1 MNSSKRIVVL
11 GVGALVLGVFATAL
25 PAHAQSKE
33 ARGTVTA
40 VTDSTISMK
49 AGAEQLTFYVD
60 SETHLD
66 VRTAQ
71 RDLQQAQAGKP
82 SPRVNNFFEAGQ
94 VVLVRY
100 REEKGRNHALDISRV
115 STTGAGGG
123 SVSDPAKIS
132 EGKVKS
138 VSDSQLV
145 LDTGG
150 REMSFAI
157 TGDTNVLAKGASTAT
172 KSTKAAGGTTG
183 ITTFVH
189 PGDQVSV
196 SYHEAGA
203 KMMAS
208 EVRVRVS
215 SR

>member
-1 MNSSKRIVVL
+1 MNSSKRLVVL
-11 GVGALVLGVFATAL
+11 GLGALIVGVFAV
-25 PAHAQSKE
+25 PAHAQTKE

-40 VTDSTISMK
+40 VTDSTLSMK
-49 AGAEQLTFYVD
+49 AGAEQLTFVVD

-115 STTGAGGG
+115 SSTGAGGG
-123 SVSDPAKIS
+123 SISDPAKIS
-132 EGKVKS
+132 DGKVKL
-138 VSDSQLV
+138 VTDSQLV
-145 LDTGG
+145 IDSGG
-150 REMSFAI
+150 REMTFAI
-157 TGDTNVLAKGASTAT
+157 SGDTNVLAKGAT
-172 KSTKAAGGTTG
+172 KATKAAGGTTT

-189 PGDQVSV
+189 PGDQVSI

-208 EVRVRVS
+208 EVRVRVA

>member
-1 MNSSKRIVVL
+1 MNSSKRLVVL

-40 VTDSTISMK
+40 VTDSTISVK

-66 VRTAQ
+66 VRTVQ
-71 RDLQQAQAGKP
+71 RDLQRAQAGKP
-82 SPRVNNFFEAGQ
+82 SPRVNDFFEAGQ

-100 REEKGRNHALDISRV
+100 REEKGRNHALDISRI
-115 STTGAGGG
+115 SSTGAGGG
-123 SVSDPAKIS
+123 SISDPAKIS
-132 EGKVKS
+132 EGKVKV

-145 LDTGG
+145 IDSGG

-157 TGDTNVLAKGASTAT
+157 TGDTNVLAKGAT
-172 KSTKAAGGTTG
+172 KASKAAGGSTT

-189 PGDQVSV
+189 AGDQVSV
-196 SYHEAGA
+196 S
-203 KMMAS
+203 
-208 EVRVRVS
+208 
-215 SR
+215 

>member
-1 MNSSKRIVVL
+1 MNSSKRLVVL
-11 GVGALVLGVFATAL
+11 GLGALIVGVFAV
-25 PAHAQSKE
+25 PAHAQTKE

-40 VTDSTISMK
+40 VTDSTLSMK
-49 AGAEQLTFYVD
+49 AGAEQLTFVVD

-115 STTGAGGG
+115 SSTGAGGG
-123 SVSDPAKIS
+123 SISDPAKIS
-132 EGKVKS
+132 DGKVKS
-138 VSDSQLV
+138 VTDSQV
-145 LDTGG
+145 VIDAGG
-150 REMSFAI
+150 REMTFAI
-157 TGDTNVLAKGASTAT
+157 SGDTNVLAKGAT
-172 KSTKAAGGTTG
+172 KATKAAGGSTT

>member
-1 MNSSKRIVVL
+1 MNSSKRLVVL

-40 VTDSTISMK
+40 VTDSTISVK

-66 VRTAQ
+66 VRTVQ
-71 RDLQQAQAGKP
+71 RDLQRAQAGKP
-82 SPRVNNFFEAGQ
+82 SPRVNDFFEAGQ

-100 REEKGRNHALDISRV
+100 REEKGRNHALDISRI
-115 STTGAGGG
+115 SSTGAGGG
-123 SVSDPAKIS
+123 SISDPAKIS
-132 EGKVKS
+132 EGKVKV

-145 LDTGG
+145 IDSGG

-157 TGDTNVLAKGASTAT
+157 TGDTNVLAKGAT
-172 KSTKAAGGTTG
+172 KASKAAGGSTT

-189 PGDQVSV
+189 AGDQVSV

-203 KMMAS
+203 KMTAS
-208 EVRVRVS
+208 EVRVRVA

>member
-1 MNSSKRIVVL
+1 MNSSKRLVVL

-40 VTDSTISMK
+40 VTDSTISVK

-66 VRTAQ
+66 VRTVQ
-71 RDLQQAQAGKP
+71 RDLQRAQAGKP
-82 SPRVNNFFEAGQ
+82 SPRVNDFFEAGQ

-100 REEKGRNHALDISRV
+100 REEKGRNHALDISRI
-115 STTGAGGG
+115 SSTGAGGG
-123 SVSDPAKIS
+123 SISDPAKIS
-132 EGKVKS
+132 EGKVKV

-145 LDTGG
+145 IDSGG

-157 TGDTNVLAKGASTAT
+157 TGDTNVLAKGAT
-172 KSTKAAGGTTG
+172 KASKAAGGSMT

-189 PGDQVSV
+189 AGDQVSV

-203 KMMAS
+203 KMTAS
-208 EVRVRVS
+208 EVRVRVA

>member
-1 MNSSKRIVVL
+1 MNSSKRLVVL
-11 GVGALVLGVFATAL
+11 GLGALIVGVFAV
-25 PAHAQSKE
+25 PAHAQTKE

-40 VTDSTISMK
+40 VTDSTLSMK
-49 AGAEQLTFYVD
+49 AVAEQLTFVVD

-115 STTGAGGG
+115 SSTGAGGG
-123 SVSDPAKIS
+123 SISDPAKIS
-132 EGKVKS
+132 DGKVKS
-138 VSDSQLV
+138 VTDSQV
-145 LDTGG
+145 VIDAGG
-150 REMSFAI
+150 REMTFAI
-157 TGDTNVLAKGASTAT
+157 SGDTNVLAKGAT
-172 KSTKAAGGTTG
+172 KATKAAGGSTT

-189 PGDQVSV
+189 PGDMVSI

-208 EVRVRVS
+208 EVRVRVA

>member
-1 MNSSKRIVVL
+1 MNSSKRLVVL
-11 GVGALVLGVFATAL
+11 GLGALIVGVFAV
-25 PAHAQSKE
+25 PAHAQIKE

-40 VTDSTISMK
+40 VTDSTLSMK
-49 AGAEQLTFYVD
+49 AGAEQLTFVVD

-115 STTGAGGG
+115 SSTGAGGG
-123 SVSDPAKIS
+123 SISDPAKIS
-132 EGKVKS
+132 DGKVKS
-138 VSDSQLV
+138 VTDSQV
-145 LDTGG
+145 VIDAGG
-150 REMSFAI
+150 REMTFAI
-157 TGDTNVLAKGASTAT
+157 SGDTNVLAKGAT
-172 KSTKAAGGTTG
+172 KATKAAGGSTT

-189 PGDQVSV
+189 PGDMVSI

-208 EVRVRVS
+208 EVRVRVA

>member
-1 MNSSKRIVVL
+1 
-11 GVGALVLGVFATAL
+11 VGALVLGVFATAL

-115 STTGAGGG
+115 SSTGAGGG
-123 SVSDPAKIS
+123 SISDPAKIS
-132 EGKVKS
+132 DGKVKS
-138 VSDSQLV
+138 VTDSQV
-145 LDTGG
+145 VIDAGG
-150 REMSFAI
+150 REMTFAI
-157 TGDTNVLAKGASTAT
+157 SGDTNVLAKGAT
-172 KSTKAAGGTTG
+172 KATKAAGGSTT

-189 PGDQVSV
+189 PGDMVSI

-208 EVRVRVS
+208 EVRVRVA

>member
-1 MNSSKRIVVL
+1 MNSSKRLVVL
-11 GVGALVLGVFATAL
+11 GLGALIVGVFAV
-25 PAHAQSKE
+25 PAHAQTKE

-40 VTDSTISMK
+40 VTDSTLSMK
-49 AGAEQLTFYVD
+49 AGAEQLTFVVD

-100 REEKGRNHALDISRV
+100 REEKGRNHALDITRV
-115 STTGAGGG
+115 SSTGAGGG
-123 SVSDPAKIS
+123 SISDPAKIS
-132 EGKVKS
+132 DGKVKS
-138 VSDSQLV
+138 VTDSQV
-145 LDTGG
+145 VIDAGG
-150 REMSFAI
+150 REMTFAI
-157 TGDTNVLAKGASTAT
+157 SGDTNVLAKGAT
-172 KSTKAAGGTTG
+172 KATKAAGGSTT

-189 PGDQVSV
+189 PGDMVSI

-208 EVRVRVS
+208 EVRVRVA

>member
-1 MNSSKRIVVL
+1 MNSSKRLAVL
-11 GVGALVLGVFATAL
+11 GLGALIVGVFAVT
-25 PAHAQSKE
+25 AHAQTKE

-40 VTDSTISMK
+40 VTDSTLSMK
-49 AGAEQLTFYVD
+49 AGAEQLTFVVD

-100 REEKGRNHALDISRV
+100 REEKGRNHALDITRV
-115 STTGAGGG
+115 SSTGAGGG
-123 SVSDPAKIS
+123 SISDPAKIS
-132 EGKVKS
+132 DGKVKS
-138 VSDSQLV
+138 VTDSQV
-145 LDTGG
+145 VIDAGG
-150 REMSFAI
+150 REMTFAI
-157 TGDTNVLAKGASTAT
+157 SGDTNVLAKGAT
-172 KSTKAAGGTTG
+172 KATKAAGGSTT

-189 PGDQVSV
+189 PGDMVSI

-208 EVRVRVS
+208 EVRVRVA

>member
-1 MNSSKRIVVL
+1 MNSSKRLVVL
-11 GVGALVLGVFATAL
+11 GLGALIVGVFAV
-25 PAHAQSKE
+25 PAHAQTKE

-40 VTDSTISMK
+40 VTDSTLSMK
-49 AGAEQLTFYVD
+49 AGAEQLTFVVD

-115 STTGAGGG
+115 SSTGAGGG
-123 SVSDPAKIS
+123 SISDPAKIS
-132 EGKVKS
+132 DGKVKS
-138 VSDSQLV
+138 VTDSQV
-145 LDTGG
+145 VIDAGG
-150 REMSFAI
+150 REMTFAI
-157 TGDTNVLAKGASTAT
+157 SGDTNVLAKSAT
-172 KSTKAAGGTTG
+172 KATKAAGGSTT

-189 PGDQVSV
+189 PGDMVSI

-208 EVRVRVS
+208 EVRVRVA